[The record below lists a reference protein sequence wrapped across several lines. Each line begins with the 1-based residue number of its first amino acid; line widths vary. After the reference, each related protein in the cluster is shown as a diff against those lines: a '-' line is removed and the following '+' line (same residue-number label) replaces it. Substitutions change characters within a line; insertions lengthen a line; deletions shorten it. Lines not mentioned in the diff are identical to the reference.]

1 MFKVKIKRLFKLQP
15 YDRLMKVDD
24 VVEMTEKEVEAV
36 KKQLDHSYIEI
47 IEEIKADEIDFDD
60 MNVPDLENWLKDNNV
75 EFDPKAK
82 KPQKVKL
89 AQEKVKELEE
99 QEENIE
105 E

>member
-15 YDRLMKVDD
+15 HDRLMKVDD

-36 KKQLDHSYIEI
+36 KKQLDHSYIEV
-47 IEEIKADEIDFDD
+47 IEEIKADEIDFDE

-82 KPQKVKL
+82 KPEKVKL
-89 AQEKVKELEE
+89 AQENVKESEE